1 MATNSTTLAK
11 KTQSD
16 RARDI
21 LIVGVV
27 LIVLGLVFE
36 LSGLAVY
43 LEQQSEY
50 NRVSEEARKAGIGTI
65 PGVGAPELFLLYGPL
80 FIAAPIMAAGIVLI
94 LSSLRRERG
103 K

>member
-36 LSGLAVY
+36 LTGLAMY
-43 LEQQSEY
+43 LDQQSAY

-65 PGVGAPELFLLYGPL
+65 PGVGAPDLFLLYGPL
-80 FIAAPIMAAGIVLI
+80 FVAAPITAAGVVLI
-94 LSSLRRERG
+94 LSSRHREQ
-103 K
+103 

>member
-1 MATNSTTLAK
+1 MATNSTTLAR

-36 LSGLAVY
+36 LFGLAAY

-50 NRVSEEARKAGIGTI
+50 KRVSEEARKMGIGTI
-65 PGVGAPELFLLYGPL
+65 PGVGAPDVFLLYGPL
-80 FIAAPIMAAGIVLI
+80 FVAAPIMAAGIGLI
-94 LSSLRRERG
+94 LSSRHRERG